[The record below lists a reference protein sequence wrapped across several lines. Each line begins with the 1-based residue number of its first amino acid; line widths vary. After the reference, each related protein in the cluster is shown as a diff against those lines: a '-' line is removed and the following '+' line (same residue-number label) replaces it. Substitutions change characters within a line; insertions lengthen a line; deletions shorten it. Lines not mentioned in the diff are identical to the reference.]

1 MVKEAWDYQ
10 WSSARGHIG
19 MENEKSIGL
28 CRRYRFLEGGDW
40 KAYLKEEDEQMNKE
54 IRLKTGRGL
63 VIGDAEF
70 IAKLEKKLDRSL
82 KCLKW
87 GRPKK
92 DARND

>member
-1 MVKEAWDYQ
+1 MPEI
-10 WSSARGHIG
+10 SFF
-19 MENEKSIGL
+19 
-28 CRRYRFLEGGDW
+28 CRQRLEGIFVR
-40 KAYLKEEDEQMNKE
+40 EEDEQMNKE